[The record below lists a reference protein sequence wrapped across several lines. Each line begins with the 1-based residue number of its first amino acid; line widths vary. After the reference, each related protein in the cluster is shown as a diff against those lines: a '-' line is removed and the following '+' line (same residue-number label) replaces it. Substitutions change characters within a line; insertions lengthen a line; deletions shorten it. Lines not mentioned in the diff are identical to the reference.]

1 MNRAIRLAAVT
12 LATVFSC
19 SCLGQQKD
27 PWEPLHL
34 ESVKLDGATLYYE
47 KSLASQ
53 VDFVRVSYKKFLSE
67 QAESKKPSEDVE
79 KKWPDIT
86 RDVARILGVPAA
98 SLGKVWKELFYLFL
112 NMKVRLGDA
121 QGRFRLYLVTRETT
135 KDYLRKGGSLP
146 NFTYDK
152 ATDTAKYG
160 LFTRVSKSV
169 SEKQSEDF
177 TSAPPLIIEELALP
191 VSGGDAVEG
200 EIQQIFSAF
209 STLVG
214 MGRRLGG
221 MTRGVL
227 IHELAEGT
235 ILFHRLRP
243 YDPYFRWFSDG
254 FANAIAIHLLRK
266 HFGEE
271 PAKEF
276 VRGFDHTKYSD
287 IEKEINLYYWMGADF
302 CIKTPLESQDRLQ
315 SARYAYA
322 TFETQRLIEKHGIEC
337 VARILDRAC
346 KKRINNSRNLVTA
359 VKEVTGEDIK
369 KRLRRYQTFD
379 TREEGLQKYA
389 TGFKAAIGREG
400 YGEALFNLLR
410 VRELQGGRSVKNY
423 YTAACVLFEMGH
435 EDAGDQAIKDH
446 LEFLKNR
453 RLDEAHFAMQ
463 KLFIEYA
470 LKCKNLKKAYET
482 AEEVLKKEPD
492 FVPALAIRM
501 DRLATTDKF
510 SDAKQIA
517 RRILEL
523 EKNTDSAPYKLAQK
537 LLTPEDKE

>member
-1 MNRAIRLAAVT
+1 MNRAIRLAALT
-12 LATVFSC
+12 LATLFSC
-19 SCLGQQKD
+19 LCIAEEKD

-34 ESVKLDGATLYYE
+34 ESVNMDGATLYYE

-86 RDVARILGVPAA
+86 RDVARIVGVPAA

-152 ATDTAKYG
+152 ATDTAEYG
-160 LFTRVSKSV
+160 LFTRVSKSL
-169 SEKQSEDF
+169 SEKQSKDF

-191 VSGGDAVEG
+191 VSGGDALEG
-200 EIQQIFSAF
+200 EVQQIFSAF
-209 STLVG
+209 SMLVG

-221 MTRGVL
+221 MTRGVF

-266 HFGEE
+266 HFGEDA
-271 PAKEF
+271 AKEF
-276 VRGFDHTKYSD
+276 AEGFDYAEYSD

-302 CIKTPLESQDRLQ
+302 CIKTPLESEDRLQ

-322 TFETQRLIEKHGIEC
+322 TFEAERLIEKHGIEC
-337 VARILDRAC
+337 VNKILDKAC
-346 KKRINNSRNLVTA
+346 KERINNSRNLVTA
-359 VKEVTGEDIK
+359 MKEVTSQDMD
-369 KRLRRYQTFD
+369 KRLRRYQTFE

-389 TGFKAAIGREG
+389 ARFKTAIGPKD

-410 VRELQGGRSVKNY
+410 VRELQGG
-423 YTAACVLFEMGH
+423 
-435 EDAGDQAIKDH
+435 
-446 LEFLKNR
+446 
-453 RLDEAHFAMQ
+453 
-463 KLFIEYA
+463 
-470 LKCKNLKKAYET
+470 
-482 AEEVLKKEPD
+482 
-492 FVPALAIRM
+492 
-501 DRLATTDKF
+501 
-510 SDAKQIA
+510 
-517 RRILEL
+517 
-523 EKNTDSAPYKLAQK
+523 AQC
-537 LLTPEDKE
+537 